1 VVRRTAA
8 GALSAFLRVS
18 RQNPALSPARNSEIH
33 PDNFYATAWLC
44 TEVNGTRFRAY
55 VGIKRGFS
63 AQSSRNNG
71 ERARS
76 LLGGREAMAR
86 PAGVAVLHRM
96 QKLSLCESCPQSEW
110 QENFVR
116 TKFRGSGRA

>member
-1 VVRRTAA
+1 MARAFARML
-8 GALSAFLRVS
+8 ALSG
-18 RQNPALSPARNSEIH
+18 
-33 PDNFYATAWLC
+33 D
-44 TEVNGTRFRAY
+44 FRR
-55 VGIKRGFS
+55 KTL
-63 AQSSRNNG
+63 RNNG

-76 LLGGREAMAR
+76 LLGGREALAR